1 MADTLV
7 KVIFGIIIGLVLVL
21 ALLNIGED
29 ILSSFFGSKGCNEA
43 YGYLGGLSEAVD
55 YSLSGEADYT
65 NALFSIEGKC
75 SLVGFSKI
83 RDSFL
88 ARPNECLSESCL
100 CLCKG
105 KLDEKC
111 NVYEQCS
118 YFDVDVFIGDAEV
131 NGVKEQVFFQNTD
144 GILLLNVI
152 KKENS
157 VYITL
162 RDVSEIIVETSQE
175 NEIINLLEVDEAIRA
190 RVDSYSSVIDRATS
204 NSGIDPV
211 FVKSIIAKESEGV
224 KDAVSEARAVGLMQ
238 LTEDTARGCGLNVP
252 EYPDGAPCDKT
263 HKENCN
269 QLLDE
274 RFNPEKNIQGGV
286 CVIKELIGRY
296 ESNLAYVLAAYNAG
310 PNPRW
315 DCDKERRGIE
325 YCPIERYGVPPF
337 EETQEYVELVL
348 GHYEWYNSI
357 A

>member
-1 MADTLV
+1 MADTIV
-7 KVIFGIIIGLVLVL
+7 KVIFGIITGLVLALV
-21 ALLNIGED
+21 LLNIGED
-29 ILSSFFGSKGCNEA
+29 ILSSLFGSKGCNEA
-43 YGYLGGLSEAVD
+43 YGYLGELSKSVD
-55 YSLSGEADYT
+55 YSLSGETDYT
-65 NALFSIEGKC
+65 NTLFSIEGKC
-75 SLVGFSKI
+75 SLVGFSKT

-88 ARPNECLSESCL
+88 ARTDECISESCL

-111 NVYEQCS
+111 NVYEKCS
-118 YFDVDVFIGDAEV
+118 HFNVDAFFGDAEI

-144 GILLLNVI
+144 EILLLNVI

-162 RDVSEIIVETSQE
+162 RDASEIIVETSQDDE
-175 NEIINLLEVDEAIRA
+175 TINLLEVDEAIRD
-190 RVDSYSSVIDRATS
+190 RVDSYSFVIDRATS

-211 FVKSIIAKESEGV
+211 FVKSIIAKESGGV
-224 KDAVSEARAVGLMQ
+224 KDAVSEAGAAGLMQ
-238 LTEDTARGCGLNVP
+238 LTENTARGCGLNVP
-252 EYPDGAPCDKT
+252 EYADDSPFDKT

-274 RFNPEKNIQGGV
+274 RFNPERNIEGGV
-286 CVIKELIGRY
+286 CVIKELVGRY
-296 ESNLAYVLAAYNAG
+296 ENNLAHVLAAYNAG

-325 YCPIERYGVPPF
+325 YCPIDNYGVPPF

-348 GHYEWYNSI
+348 GYYGWYNSI